1 MGPILMGLQLQLR
14 AEVPGFAVDSA
25 ARALP
30 IETSM
35 HQEKR
40 TSFNITI
47 TAASQI
53 LGIYNSCAR
62 VLGLGKLLE

>member
-14 AEVPGFAVDSA
+14 AEVPGFAVDPA

-47 TAASQI
+47 TDTSQI

-62 VLGLGKLLE
+62 RQQWLQ